1 MSFTTWKIWKNT
13 IKANLKEKNCKG
25 LDRIGLV
32 LSEDKWQVLVK
43 TVMYHWVA

>member
-13 IKANLKEKNCKG
+13 IKANLKEISWKG

-32 LSEDKWQVLVK
+32 LGGNKWQALVK
-43 TVMYHWVA
+43 TVMNHWVA